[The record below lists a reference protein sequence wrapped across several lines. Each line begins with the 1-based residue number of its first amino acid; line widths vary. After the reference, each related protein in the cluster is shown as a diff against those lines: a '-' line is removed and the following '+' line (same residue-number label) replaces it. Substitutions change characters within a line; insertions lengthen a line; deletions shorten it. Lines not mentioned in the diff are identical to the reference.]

1 MRIELE
7 HFSKRFGSFTAV
19 PDMNLVVDEGEML
32 ALLGPSGCGKTTT
45 LFAISGI
52 LKVDGGRIRIGG
64 RDVTDLPAQR
74 RNVGV
79 VFQSYALYPHMTA
92 RENIAFPLKLRRADG
107 ATIGRLVEELARLLE
122 IEALLER
129 RPAQMSGGQQQR
141 VALARALV
149 RRPDVLLL
157 DEPLANLD
165 ARLRLDMRGEIRRIQ
180 RETRTTS
187 ILVTHDQVEAMS
199 MCDRIAILDKGEIA
213 QIATPSEMYERPAN
227 RFVASFLGSPPIA
240 YLEATAEPGG
250 MRLACTGALVP
261 WPSGVRQ
268 AQAGAPITVG
278 VRPESFGP
286 ARPVR
291 LPGRVA
297 SLESH
302 GREMLYA
309 VDLPGGTRL
318 RAIGADLG
326 RLDLGA
332 SVDWGIDPAK
342 LLVFDKD
349 GARL

>member
-1 MRIELE
+1 MRIELD
-7 HFSKRFGSFTAV
+7 HFTKRFGTLTVV
-19 PDMNLVVDEGEML
+19 PDMNLAVNEGEML

-52 LKVDGGRIRIGG
+52 LKADGGRIRIGA
-64 RDVTDLPAQR
+64 RDVTDLPAQK

-79 VFQSYALYPHMTA
+79 VFQSYALYPHMSA
-92 RENIAFPLKLRRADG
+92 RENIAFPLKLRRANRAEIDR
-107 ATIGRLVEELARLLE
+107 AVEELARLLE
-122 IEALLER
+122 IGALLDR

-149 RRPDVLLL
+149 RHPDVLLL

-180 RETRTTS
+180 RETRTTA

-199 MCDRIAILDKGEIA
+199 MCDRIALLDQGEIV

-240 YLEATAEPGG
+240 YLDAKAEAGG
-250 MRLACTGALVP
+250 MRLGCADALIE
-261 WPSGVRQ
+261 WPSSVRP
-268 AQAGAPITVG
+268 AQPGEPIDVG
-278 VRPESFGP
+278 VRPEAFGP
-286 ARPVR
+286 GRPIR

-297 SLESH
+297 AVESH

-309 VDLPGGTRL
+309 VDLPGGARL

-326 RLDLGA
+326 RLNPGA
-332 SVDWGIDPAK
+332 AVDWGIDPAK

-349 GARL
+349 GVRL

>member
-1 MRIELE
+1 MRIELD
-7 HFSKRFGSFTAV
+7 HFTKRFGSFTAV
-19 PDMNLVVDEGEML
+19 PDMNLVVKEGEML

-52 LKVDGGRIRIGG
+52 LKADGGRIRIGG
-64 RDVTDLPAQR
+64 RDVTNLPAQQ

-92 RENIAFPLKLRRADG
+92 RENIAFPLMLRSTDRATTDDS
-107 ATIGRLVEELARLLE
+107 VEKLARLLE
-122 IEALLER
+122 IEALLDR

-141 VALARALV
+141 IALARALV
-149 RRPDVLLL
+149 RHPDVLLL

-180 RETRTTS
+180 RETRTTA

-250 MRLACTGALVP
+250 MRLACTGAVVP
-261 WPSGVRQ
+261 WSSNVRP
-268 AQAGAPITVG
+268 AAAGAPIAVG
-278 VRPESFGP
+278 VRPEAYGP

-297 SLESH
+297 SVESH

-309 VDLPGGTRL
+309 VDLPDGTRL
-318 RAIGADLG
+318 RAIGAGLG
-326 RLDLGA
+326 RLDAGA
-332 SVDWGIDPAK
+332 SVEWGVNPTE